1 MNAIRHSMFLARRH
15 LLHHRQRS
23 ALLIA
28 ALFIVGFLP
37 IAVENLVQAGERAL
51 RARGAAT
58 PLVAGAPGAPI
69 DLVLSALYFRSP
81 PDRELRATE
90 IETLVDGDLARVLP
104 LVLGDRVLGVP
115 LVGSDPGYLDFRN
128 LECVAGRPHAA
139 AGECVIGAAV
149 AAREGVG
156 VGDRITTEPREFFDL
171 AGAYPLRMEVVGV
184 LGESDGPDDDAVFT
198 GLATAWIVR
207 GLAHGHD
214 DLEAADDAE
223 LVMGRTEDDAI
234 IASAKVR
241 EFVEITDDNRS
252 SFHFHAEPGELPV
265 TAAIVIP
272 VDAKAGTILLGRADV
287 GRLPLQL
294 VDAATI
300 VDRLLVEVFRVRRIL
315 MGVLAV
321 VGFATL
327 LLVGVVVALS
337 IRMRSLEIETM
348 HLIGCGPGRVPLILA
363 TEVLLVLAIAATLAF
378 IAGGLVVP
386 MLSGVERLILG

>member
-1 MNAIRHSMFLARRH
+1 MNAIRHALFLARRH
-15 LLHHRQRS
+15 LLHHRQRT
-23 ALLIA
+23 ALLVA

-51 RARGAAT
+51 RARGDAT

-81 PDRELRATE
+81 PDKELRNAE
-90 IETLVDGDLARVLP
+90 IETLVEGDLARVLP
-104 LVLGDRVLGVP
+104 LVLGDRILAGP
-115 LVGSDPGYLDFRN
+115 LVGTDPGYFEFRG
-128 LECVAGRPHAA
+128 LGIASGRAHAV
-139 AGECVIGAAV
+139 AGECVVGAAV
-149 AAREGVG
+149 AAREGVE

-171 AGAYPLRMEVVGV
+171 AGAYPLRMKVVGI
-184 LGESDGPDDDAVFT
+184 LAEGDGPDDEAVFT

-214 DLEAADDAE
+214 DLAESDDAS
-223 LVMGRTEDDAI
+223 LVMDDIEGEAI
-234 IASAKVR
+234 IATAKVR
-241 EFVEITDDNRS
+241 EFVEITDENRS
-252 SFHFHAEPGELPV
+252 SFHFHASPGELPV

-272 VDAKAGTILLGRADV
+272 FDEKGRTILLGRADV

-294 VDAATI
+294 VDAAEI

-315 MGVLAV
+315 MGVLGV
-321 VGFATL
+321 VGLATL

-337 IRMRSLEIETM
+337 IRMRRVEIETM

-363 TEVLLVLAIAATLAF
+363 TEVLLILAVAAGLAF
-378 IAGGLVVP
+378 LAGGLVVP
-386 MLSGVERLILG
+386 MLSGAERLILG

>member
-81 PDRELRATE
+81 PERELRATE

-104 LVLGDRVLGVP
+104 LV
-115 LVGSDPGYLDFRN
+115 GSDPGYLDFRN
-128 LECVAGRPHAA
+128 LECVAGRSHAA

-337 IRMRSLEIETM
+337 IRMRSIEIETM

-363 TEVLLVLAIAATLAF
+363 TEVLLVLGIAAALAF

>member
-51 RARGAAT
+51 RARGEAT

-81 PDRELRATE
+81 PDRELQTAE
-90 IETLVDGDLARVLP
+90 IETLVEGDLARVLP
-104 LVLGDRVLGVP
+104 LVLGDRVLDVP
-115 LVGSDPGYLDFRN
+115 LVGTDPGYLAFRN
-128 LECVAGRPHAA
+128 LECVAGRFHAA
-139 AGECVIGAAV
+139 AGECVVGAAV
-149 AAREGVG
+149 AAREGVV

-184 LGESDGPDDDAVFT
+184 LGDSEGPDDDAVFT
-198 GLATAWIVR
+198 GLSTAWIVR

-214 DLEAADDAE
+214 DLEAAEDDD
-223 LVMGRTEDDAI
+223 LVMGRTEDTI

-241 EFVEITDDNRS
+241 EFVEITDENRS
-252 SFHFHAEPGELPV
+252 SFHFHAPPGELPV

-294 VDAATI
+294 VDAAEI

-337 IRMRSLEIETM
+337 IRMRSVEIETM
-348 HLIGCGPGRVPLILA
+348 HLIGCGRGRVPLILA
-363 TEVLLVLAIAATLAF
+363 TEVLLVLAIATLLAF

-386 MLSGVERLILG
+386 MLSGAERLILG

>member
-1 MNAIRHSMFLARRH
+1 MNAFRHSMFLARRH

-81 PDRELRATE
+81 PDRELRTAE

-104 LVLGDRVLGVP
+104 LVLGDRVLDVP
-115 LVGSDPGYLDFRN
+115 LVGTDPGYFGFRD
-128 LECVAGRPHAA
+128 LECSAGRPHAA
-139 AGECVIGAAV
+139 AGECVVGAAV

-184 LGESDGPDDDAVFT
+184 LGERGGPDDEAVFT
-198 GLATAWIVR
+198 GLSTAWIVR

-214 DLEAADDAE
+214 DLEEADDDDD
-223 LVMGRTEDDAI
+223 LVMGRTDGAI

-241 EFVEITDDNRS
+241 EFVEITDENRA

-294 VDAATI
+294 VNAATI

-337 IRMRSLEIETM
+337 IRMRSVEIETM

-363 TEVLLVLAIAATLAF
+363 TEVLLVLVIAATLAF

-386 MLSGVERLILG
+386 MLSGAERLILG